1 MIKVLNYQMLL
12 VVIVIA
18 TKSAF
23 GFNSEVPR
31 TDSLL
36 VKQGKEE
43 KFQAK
48 GKVSTQLFLGY
59 RYISPSEGST
69 SNEFVVNR
77 GYINFTGNVTP
88 YFSGRITPDVIRNEE
103 GDVEMRLKYCFA
115 QYKNVDMQGFITEP
129 SVLIGQVYTPFIEY
143 EDKINGYR
151 VVGAYF
157 LDRVKQLS
165 SADFGVT
172 FTALLG
178 GKIDAEYQR
187 KVNGSHVGR
196 YGSVAFGLYNGGGY
210 HALEKNANKTFQ
222 WRVSVR
228 PLPDVLPGLQASFTG
243 SLGKGNLAES
253 PDWTLFSGFLS
264 YEQQYFVL
272 TGQYYQAIGNYS
284 GVMADE
290 FGVEMASQGY
300 SLFSEVKLFKQKSS
314 IFARWDYSKINQNNP
329 TQTSKYIVGLAY
341 HIQPKTKIVVD
352 YNFLDNIDG
361 ITDTAIFEVMFE
373 LSF

>member
-1 MIKVLNYQMLL
+1 MIKVLSYRMFL
-12 VVIVIA
+12 VVLVI
-18 TKSAF
+18 TTRSAF
-23 GFNSEVPR
+23 GNN
-31 TDSLL
+31 
-36 VKQGKEE
+36 VKVITADTLAVTQGFKEE
-43 KFQAK
+43 FKAS

-59 RYISPSEGST
+59 RYTSPSGGSA

-88 YFSGRITPDVIRNEE
+88 YVSGRITPDIIRNEE

-178 GKIDAEYQR
+178 GKIDAEYQQ
-187 KVNGSHVGR
+187 KVNSSHAGR

-210 HALEKNANKTFQ
+210 HAQEKNANKTFQ

-228 PLPDVLPGLQASFTG
+228 PLPIALPGLQASFTG
-243 SLGKGNLAES
+243 SLGKGNLPES
-253 PDWTLFSGFLS
+253 PDWKLFGGLLS
-264 YEQQYFVL
+264 YEHQRFVI
-272 TGQYYQAIGNYS
+272 TGQYYQALGNYS
-284 GVMADE
+284 GTMTDDFGDE
-290 FGVEMASQGY
+290 LASQGY
-300 SLFSEVKLFKQKSS
+300 SLFSEVKLFRQKSS
-314 IFARWDYSKINQNNP
+314 IFARWDCSIINKNNP
-329 TQTSKYIVGLAY
+329 TYASMFIVGLAY

-352 YNFLDNIDG
+352 YNFVDNSDVVNKTG
-361 ITDTAIFEVMFE
+361 VFEVMFE
-373 LSF
+373 LAF